1 MTDNFREMAPI
12 LVSSPHIAG
21 LADLYITIRLPMETW
36 APKLQVKLSSI
47 GLTSQSTNIQSP
59 IHL

>member
-1 MTDNFREMAPI
+1 MNDNLKDMAPI

-36 APKLQVKLSSI
+36 APKLQVKLSII
-47 GLTSQSTNIQSP
+47 GLTGQST
-59 IHL
+59 